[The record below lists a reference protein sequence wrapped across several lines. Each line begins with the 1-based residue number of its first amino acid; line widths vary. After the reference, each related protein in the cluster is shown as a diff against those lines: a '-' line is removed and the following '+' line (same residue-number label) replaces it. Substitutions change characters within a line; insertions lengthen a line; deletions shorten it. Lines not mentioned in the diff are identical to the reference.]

1 MAKKK
6 VDTITISDAQ
16 LWGTLAM
23 VHSILK
29 LQGASM
35 MERYEAVNDWCA
47 EQDMESLNVQV
58 EARDQ

>member
-6 VDTITISDAQ
+6 VDTITISDAE
-16 LWGTLAM
+16 LWGTLAR

-35 MERYEAVNDWCA
+35 MERYEALNDWCA
-47 EQDMESLNVQV
+47 EQDRKKLDAES
-58 EARDQ
+58 R